1 MFSEHSHNTKINGLN
16 VMNIGNTTEVS
27 GLSEL
32 IPTRNGNKAPPD
44 DPNTASLKAKP
55 SGSYMESLRPEK
67 GRFKG

>member
-1 MFSEHSHNTKINGLN
+1 
-16 VMNIGNTTEVS
+16 MNIGNTTEVS